1 MNYVEFRSILCQ
13 ISAMNTAPDRISD
26 RPPEGEFTSN
36 HRQVEILDALRR
48 SGGAARI
55 QSLAAALDVS
65 DETIRRNIRRL
76 AEEGLV
82 EKLHGG
88 ARLVE
93 RVDEPDLQTRLLE
106 NIPGKRRIAE
116 RVAAMV
122 PDGSSLFLDVGSTTS
137 FIADALQ
144 VRSRLCVITNS
155 LAVAWKLA
163 TRNANRVFFA
173 GGELRALDG
182 GTFGPEALEFIDN
195 FTADLAIVSTTGIC
209 PDRGFLHADLSEA
222 RLARKMIARASRC
235 IVAADSRKFHRLAPI
250 SLGDPSQVDL
260 LVCDAP
266 PPEVIRAAA
275 EGWGTTI
282 CVAP

>member
-1 MNYVEFRSILCQ
+1 MSPPTDRASEPEFS
-13 ISAMNTAPDRISD
+13 
-26 RPPEGEFTSN
+26 SN

-48 SGGAARI
+48 AGGAARTH
-55 QSLAAALDVS
+55 SLANALGVS

-93 RVDEPDLQTRLLE
+93 RVSEADLQTRLLE
-106 NIPGKRRIAE
+106 NIPGKRRIAA

-122 PDGSSLFLDVGSTTS
+122 PDDSTLFLDVGSTTS

-144 VRSRLCVITNS
+144 SHSRLTVITNS
-155 LAVAWKLA
+155 VAVAWKLA

-173 GGELRALDG
+173 GGEVRPVDG
-182 GTFGPEALEFIDN
+182 GTSGPEALDFMDW
-195 FTADLAIVSTTGIC
+195 FTADMAIISATGLC
-209 PDRGFLHADLSEA
+209 PDRGFLFSDLSEA
-222 RLARKMIARASRC
+222 RMARRMMSRAARV
-235 IVAADSRKFHRLAPI
+235 IVAADSRKFHRLAAI
-250 SLGDPSQVDL
+250 SLGDPSDVDQ
-260 LVCDAP
+260 LVCDAT

-275 EGWGTTI
+275 ESWGI
-282 CVAP
+282 SISVAT